1 VTMMQDD
8 RGSERTEGPEVDSE
22 ERLWLRDIQPL
33 HAQGMSAEE
42 ISRKILL
49 DEALIG
55 YIIERWS
62 KLSASS
68 ECPESRTVGGILP
81 EGEESPRD
89 ILQVT
94 FNWLK
99 DPNLLENLVHDLGR
113 CGIVGEPGNVV
124 AVLLFYNSRL
134 WAQPLTRSPSGQTGA
149 SHDGGKIEQSR
160 RGITRRTPGVAP
172 DGLAAP
178 TDGLAAPTD
187 GLDLL
192 HGDNEPRV
200 APRKQRETD
209 GAAAPEAV
217 RFGLIHEI
225 GRRCSQVA
233 EIVERW
239 LRRGDIDQ

>member
-1 VTMMQDD
+1 MTTMQDD

-33 HAQGMSAEE
+33 HTQGMSAEE

-49 DEALIG
+49 DEALIE

-68 ECPESRTVGGILP
+68 ECPEIRTVGGVLP
-81 EGEESPRD
+81 EGEESPKD

-113 CGIVGEPGNVV
+113 VGIVGDTGNVV

-134 WAQPLTRSPSGQTGA
+134 CEQPLTRSPSGQSGA
-149 SHDGGKIEQSR
+149 SHDGLAAA
-160 RGITRRTPGVAP
+160 T
-172 DGLAAP
+172 DGLATA
-178 TDGLAAPTD
+178 TDGLAAATD

-200 APRKQRETD
+200 DTRKQRGTD

-217 RFGLIHEI
+217 RFGLMHEI

-233 EIVERW
+233 EIVERC
-239 LRRGDIDQ
+239 LRRDDIDQ

>member
-1 VTMMQDD
+1 VTTMQDD
-8 RGSERTEGPEVDSE
+8 TGSERTEGPEVDSE

-33 HAQGMSAEE
+33 HTQGMSAEE

-49 DEALIG
+49 DEALIE

-68 ECPESRTVGGILP
+68 ECPESRTAGGILP

-134 WAQPLTRSPSGQTGA
+134 CEQPLTRSPSGQSGA
-149 SHDGGKIEQSR
+149 SYDGGEIEQSR
-160 RGITRRTPGVAP
+160 RGITLRTPGVAP
-172 DGLAAP
+172 
-178 TDGLAAPTD
+178 DGLAAPTD

-200 APRKQRETD
+200 APRKQRGTD

-225 GRRCSQVA
+225 GRSCSQVA
-233 EIVERW
+233 EIVERC
-239 LRRGDIDQ
+239 LRRDDIDQ

>member
-1 VTMMQDD
+1 MTTMQDD

-33 HAQGMSAEE
+33 HTQGMSAGE
-42 ISRKILL
+42 ISRRILL
-49 DEALIG
+49 DEALIE

-81 EGEESPRD
+81 EGEESSKD

-124 AVLLFYNSRL
+124 AVLLFCNSRL
-134 WAQPLTRSPSGQTGA
+134 CEQPLPRSPSEQSGA
-149 SHDGGKIEQSR
+149 SHDGGKIEQSC
-160 RGITRRTPGVAP
+160 RGITRRTPGVAS
-172 DGLAAP
+172 DGL
-178 TDGLAAPTD
+178 GAPTD

-192 HGDNEPRV
+192 HGDNERRV
-200 APRKQRETD
+200 APRKQRRTD
-209 GAAAPEAV
+209 GAGAPEAV

-233 EIVERW
+233 EIVERC
-239 LRRGDIDQ
+239 LRRDDIDQ